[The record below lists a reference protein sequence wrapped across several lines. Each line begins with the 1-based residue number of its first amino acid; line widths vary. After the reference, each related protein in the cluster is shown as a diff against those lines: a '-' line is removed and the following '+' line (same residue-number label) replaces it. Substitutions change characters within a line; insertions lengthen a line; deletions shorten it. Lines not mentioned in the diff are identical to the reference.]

1 METMSV
7 LTNSNVSKDRFFWC
21 NIIKK
26 EHNIQLAGDWKSNI
40 LHGKTSMQ
48 MDQKFLNTVISLLEE
63 NINHFCCFIFKANRI
78 KKKVVTKVT
87 FPFEL
92 ELLNSV
98 LETFNE
104 KENYQ

>member
-1 METMSV
+1 
-7 LTNSNVSKDRFFWC
+7 
-21 NIIKK
+21 
-26 EHNIQLAGDWKSNI
+26 
-40 LHGKTSMQ
+40 
-48 MDQKFLNTVISLLEE
+48 MDQNFLNTVISLLEE
-63 NINHFCCFIFKANRI
+63 NINHFCRFIFKANRI

>member
-1 METMSV
+1 
-7 LTNSNVSKDRFFWC
+7 
-21 NIIKK
+21 
-26 EHNIQLAGDWKSNI
+26 
-40 LHGKTSMQ
+40 
-48 MDQKFLNTVISLLEE
+48 MDQNFLNTVISLLEE
-63 NINHFCCFIFKANRI
+63 NINHFCFIFKANRI